1 MSSELSEGCRDDLRK
16 LARRWRQLVRND
28 PTAMLGPA
36 GKALSPPELLL
47 WLQAYGYAAP
57 TVPAEGDSGTDP
69 HRHPR
74 TRAPTHTH
82 ASTSFLYMY
91 GQLYETATHH
101 PCCHRPVDDFD

>member
-1 MSSELSEGCRDDLRK
+1 VSSELSEGCRDDLRK

-47 WLQAYGYAAP
+47 WLQAYGHAAP

-69 HRHPR
+69 PTHPR
-74 TRAPTHTH
+74 THT
-82 ASTSFLYMY
+82 STSFCTCMASSTRLPLIIRVAIARLMT
-91 GQLYETATHH
+91 LTDLRA
-101 PCCHRPVDDFD
+101 

>member
-1 MSSELSEGCRDDLRK
+1 VSSELSEGCRDDLRK

-47 WLQAYGYAAP
+47 WLQAYGHAAP

-69 HRHPR
+69 PTHAPAHPHPHPR
-74 TRAPTHTH
+74 IDE
-82 ASTSFLYMY
+82 FLYMY